1 LIQGNHRRHI
11 PDPETFNA
19 MGLSWDAIQPIS
31 EDHLN
36 GIALGVSL
44 PSRKNGALVRGSE
57 NKVYWMENGQR
68 RHIPDPET
76 FNLMGLNWDAIQQ
89 ISDGDLNDI
98 PQSGSLPSRKNGAL
112 VRGSENKVYWMENGQ
127 RRHIPN
133 PETFNAMGLNWAAIQ
148 NVSDADLNMI
158 PLGSPLPP
166 FQPIVPVSPKLNQLL
181 NGQLTGQYINV
192 DGAYGAQC
200 WDLVAYVTGQRGLT
214 KNWKRGANVMSSGN
228 IPIGTAIATFLGPGG
243 SYDNGGTQ
251 HTGIFAGYGNQNGV
265 SGFYIWQQNWPTG
278 SSVQKGFIKAS
289 GSGVYNANNY
299 HVIQF

>member
-1 LIQGNHRRHI
+1 
-11 PDPETFNA
+11 
-19 MGLSWDAIQPIS
+19 M
-31 EDHLN
+31 
-36 GIALGVSL
+36 
-44 PSRKNGALVRGSE
+44 LVRGSE

-76 FNLMGLNWDAIQQ
+76 FNAMGLNWDAIQQ

-166 FQPIVPVSPKLNQLL
+166 VLPINAGAGPITTYTEYLKRLYGDGKGVITQYPSGSHNAIDSVNQ
-181 NGQLTGQYINV
+181 
-192 DGAYGAQC
+192 
-200 WDLVAYVTGQRGLT
+200 
-214 KNWKRGANVMSSGN
+214 
-228 IPIGTAIATFLGPGG
+228 
-243 SYDNGGTQ
+243 
-251 HTGIFAGYGNQNGV
+251 
-265 SGFYIWQQNWPTG
+265 G
-278 SSVQKGFIKAS
+278 SSPYKVYALAGGKVTYVGKDQYGGNYVQVWNPDLQRYFYYVHFASFNPSLKIGHDHQDTTSVTKAALVILQDGTLMFMLLCRMGKLKKTP
-289 GSGVYNANNY
+289 GSLLAKYLSKT
-299 HVIQF
+299 